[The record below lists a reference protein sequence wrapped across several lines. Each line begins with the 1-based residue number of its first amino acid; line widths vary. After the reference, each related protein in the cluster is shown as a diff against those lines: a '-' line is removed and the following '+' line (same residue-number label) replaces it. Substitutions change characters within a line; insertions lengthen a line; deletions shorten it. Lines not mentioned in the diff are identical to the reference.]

1 MTFQDRHI
9 QLAARIDQA
18 NIDYHQNDAPTLSD
32 ADYDAMKREL
42 QALEEMHPELV
53 TADSPTQKV
62 GATPAAAFGQIR
74 HRIPMLSLGNA
85 FEETDVADFTRST
98 AGAAFWVAEPKI
110 DGLALSLRYE
120 NGKLIHAATRGDGET
135 GEDVTANACT
145 IEDIPQQLNGITPPV
160 LEVRGE
166 VYMSHEAFRSHNE
179 VAKDTP
185 GARIFA
191 NPRNAAAGSMR
202 QLDAEVTR
210 ARKLSF
216 FAYGWGE
223 VDGLSFETQYGA
235 MRTLQELGFKVN
247 PLMKRCASGDD
258 LIAHYQEILTAR
270 ADLGYDID
278 GVVYKVDDL
287 ALQKRLG
294 FRSTTPRWAIAHK
307 FPAER
312 AWTRLEAI
320 EVQVGRTGILA
331 PVARLAP
338 ITVGGVVVSNATL
351 HNLDYIQGRGSDGDP
366 IRGGKDIRV
375 GDMVEIYRAGDV
387 IPKVGEVD
395 LSKRPTDAQ
404 PYAFPDTCPEC
415 GSPVLREGS
424 HHVCTGGLAC
434 PAQARERL
442 RHLVSRAALDI
453 DGFGPKQVEFFW
465 NSVDLAVREAS
476 DIFTLRERDTEVGA
490 HLGLPGPSWL
500 ASQSGWGQASAA
512 KLFDAIDAAR
522 SVELDR
528 LIYALGIRHI
538 GESTAALLARTYLSW
553 DAFRQAGEAISGGDA
568 AQADRLR
575 EFDGIGGAVI
585 DALREAFTPGPGQQ
599 AIDRLVSLLDISEME
614 PPKTE
619 GSAVAGLTVV
629 FTGTLTRMSRS
640 EAKKQAEAAGAK
652 VSGSVSAKTDILI
665 AGPGAGSKEAKA
677 QSLGV
682 RVIDEAAWL
691 DLIEGGADAGT

>member
-9 QLAARIDQA
+9 HLAARINQA

-32 ADYDAMKREL
+32 ADYDALKREL

-53 TADSPTQKV
+53 TADSPSQKV
-62 GATPAAAFGQIR
+62 GATPSAAFGQIR

-85 FEETDVADFTRST
+85 FEDEDVADFTRTT
-98 AGAAFWVAEPKI
+98 AGAEIWVAEPKI

-120 NGKLIHAATRGDGET
+120 NGRLIHAATRGDGET
-135 GEDVTANACT
+135 GEDVTANARM
-145 IEDIPQQLNGITPPV
+145 IADIPEVLTGLAPAV

-166 VYMSHEAFRSHNE
+166 VYMSHETFQALNDAARD
-179 VAKDTP
+179 AP
-185 GARIFA
+185 GARVFA

-202 QLDAEVTR
+202 QLDATVTR

-223 VDGLSFETQYGA
+223 VDGVVFETQYGA
-235 MRTLQELGFKVN
+235 MNTLQLAGFKVN
-247 PLMKRCASGDD
+247 PLMKRCASGEE
-258 LIAHYQEILTAR
+258 LLAHYREILSAR

-278 GVVYKVDDL
+278 GVVYKVDEL

-320 EVQVGRTGILA
+320 EIQVGRTGILA
-331 PVARLAP
+331 PVARLVP

-351 HNLDYIQGRGSDGDP
+351 HNLDYIQGRGSDGEA
-366 IRGGKDIRV
+366 IRGGRDIRV

-387 IPKVGEVD
+387 IPKVGGVD
-395 LSKRPTDAQ
+395 LSKRPADAV
-404 PYAFPDTCPEC
+404 PYEFPDTCPEC

-453 DGFGPKQVEFFW
+453 DGFGPKQVAFFW
-465 NSVDLAVREAS
+465 NSKDVTVGEAA
-476 DIFTLRERDTEVGA
+476 DIFTLRERDTEAGV

-500 ASQSGWGQASAA
+500 AHQPGWGAASAA
-512 KLFDAIDAAR
+512 KLFDAIEASR
-522 SVELDR
+522 QVEIDR
-528 LIYALGIRHI
+528 FIYALGIRHI
-538 GESTAALLARTYLSW
+538 GENTAVLLARTYLSW
-553 DAFRQAGEAISGGDA
+553 ESFRQAGAAIA
-568 AQADRLR
+568 AGHLAQIEKLR
-575 EFDGIGGAVI
+575 GIDGIGDAVV

-599 AIDRLVSLLDISEME
+599 AIDRLASLLDISSME

-640 EAKKQAEAAGAK
+640 EAKRQAEAAGAK
-652 VSGSVSAKTDILI
+652 VSGSVSARTDILI
-665 AGPGAGSKEAKA
+665 AGPGAGSKETKA
-677 QSLGV
+677 RDMGV
-682 RVIDEAAWL
+682 RVIDEAAWIA
-691 DLIEGGADAGT
+691 LIEEQI